1 MIVFISFNVLF
12 EIILNFINKNFNLIN
27 WCFFLLDISI
37 VEVIKYC

>member
-27 WCFFLLDISI
+27 WFFLLDISI

>member
-27 WCFFLLDISI
+27 CFFLLDISI